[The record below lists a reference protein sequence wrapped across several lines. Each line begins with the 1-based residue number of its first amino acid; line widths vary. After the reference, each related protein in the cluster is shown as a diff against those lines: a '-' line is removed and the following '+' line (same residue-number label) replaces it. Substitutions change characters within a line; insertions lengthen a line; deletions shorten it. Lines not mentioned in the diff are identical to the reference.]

1 MAIAQTL
8 RRQSSYDAAYVAPAE
23 ALEAEVWTID
33 GPLARNASQT
43 GLPVKLIE
51 LP

>member
-8 RRQSSYDAAYVAPAE
+8 RRQSAYGAAYVALAE
-23 ALEAEVWTID
+23 QLKTELWTID

-43 GLPVKLIE
+43 GLPVQLIDVA
-51 LP
+51 